1 MQYLFILLKI
11 TLDFLKRGSS
21 KSPTFFS
28 FKLYTFH
35 WGQMH
40 RKKKE
45 RFMKFLPDSN
55 PVVLFRLSGW
65 RAIIRWIDQ
74 WGQIIHIM
82 QAPQIF
88 FFQWEDFFFP
98 LNYLNNC
105 FNSSLQFACLDRKLD
120 WIRLGRTVIFETAF
134 FFWNCI
140 LNCNSYYLPCVTTRT
155 AVIWGLPGISW
166 HCKQSLSRN
175 TYVCFKTYQ
184 DLFYSFSFKSPPQ
197 IFLIWHLYSGKYELP
212 PLPPSFHEQMKV
224 FYLWIQKNQVFICG
238 FLHTLPNDYL
248 KVTLFR
254 KENWTQKWF
263 TLLNIRFVQLHF
275 AKTLF

>member
-40 RKKKE
+40 RKKKRKIHE
-45 RFMKFLPDSN
+45 ISSRLKSCGPLQTLGVKSN
-55 PVVLFRLSGW
+55 YPVNWSVRTNNPHNAGSSNLLFSVR
-65 RAIIRWIDQ
+65 R
-74 WGQIIHIM
+74 
-82 QAPQIF
+82 
-88 FFQWEDFFFP
+88 FFFP

-120 WIRLGRTVIFETAF
+120 WISLGRTVIFETAF

-166 HCKQSLSRN
+166 HCKQSWFRN
-175 TYVCFKTYQ
+175 TYICFKTYQ
-184 DLFYSFSFKSPPQ
+184 DLFYFSSFKSPPQ
-197 IFLIWHLYSGKYELP
+197 IFLTWHLYSGKYELP

-224 FYLWIQKNQVFICG
+224 FYLWIQK
-238 FLHTLPNDYL
+238 T
-248 KVTLFR
+248 KSLFVAFYIHCR
-254 KENWTQKWF
+254 MIT
-263 TLLNIRFVQLHF
+263 
-275 AKTLF
+275 